1 METKLREAYNL
12 AGNFGGKPQ
21 LVLILFPKI
30 DSARYSDIKRI
41 GDTILGVPT
50 QVVSERKQLC
60 KENVSPQFYFNL
72 ALKINA
78 KIGGINFVLEKNPFL
93 SETPTII
100 FGADV
105 THPGPGAFLGAPS
118 IAAVVASVDDYGVE
132 YRASLSIQT
141 GRMEIIA
148 ELPKMVKERL
158 RDYTERNGGKK
169 PRRIIF
175 CRDGV
180 SEGQFLQVLK
190 KELSAIRNACKEF
203 YTKNEILPTITFLVV
218 QKRHHTRFYP
228 TDGNQ
233 DESGNSLAGLVVET
247 AITCPY
253 EYDFYLLSHAGL
265 QGTSRPC
272 HYQVLY
278 DENDLSPD
286 KLQKFLNELCYV
298 FARCTRAVS
307 LIPPVYYADIM
318 CTRGRAYVYEWFSE
332 GKISEFKG
340 FHPDVLEGMHFM

>member
-1 METKLREAYNL
+1 LY
-12 AGNFGGKPQ
+12 
-21 LVLILFPKI
+21 
-30 DSARYSDIKRI
+30 
-41 GDTILGVPT
+41 
-50 QVVSERKQLC
+50 
-60 KENVSPQFYFNL
+60 
-72 ALKINA
+72 LK
-78 KIGGINFVLEKNPFL
+78 KTPLL

-105 THPGPGAFLGAPS
+105 THPGPGSFPDAPS
-118 IAAVVASVDDYGVE
+118 VAAVVASVDDYGVE
-132 YRASLSIQT
+132 YRPSLSIQT
-141 GRMEIIA
+141 GRTEMIT
-148 ELPKMVKERL
+148 ELSKMVKERL
-158 RDYTERNGGKK
+158 QDYTERNMKK

-180 SEGQFLQVLK
+180 SEGQFQQVLK
-190 KELSAIRNACKEF
+190 KEISAIRDACKEF
-203 YTKNEILPTITFLVV
+203 FTKKETLPTITFLVV

-228 TDGNQ
+228 TDGNH

-298 FARCTRAVS
+298 YARCTRAVS

-318 CTRGRAYVYEWFSE
+318 CTRGRAYVHKWFSE